1 MLFLRRRRLPEESG
15 ARWLASLLCAVVA
28 ALGGCTVGPKYVRP
42 AAEIPSTYKEAG
54 KWKTAEPG
62 DALLKGNWWEV
73 FGDPELNAQER
84 KIAVSNQD
92 LKAAQARF
100 LEARAALR
108 LTRSGLFPQVS
119 AGTSITRERQS
130 SNRPFASTTTANKS
144 TSDFVLSGDASY
156 EADVWGRV
164 RRTVEASRAQA
175 QASAADLESVNLSL
189 HAELALDYFQLRG
202 LDAEKRLLDSTVSSF
217 EKALELTQSRFAG
230 GVASREDVEQAAT
243 QLESTRALA
252 IDVRVQRAAFEHAIG
267 SLTGEPASTFNL
279 APLPLATP
287 PPAIPPGLP
296 SQLLERRP
304 DVASAERLVVAAN
317 AQIGVAKAAYY
328 PLILLGITGGF
339 ESTSPATWLTGPST
353 LWSAGASAAETAFD
367 AGRRRAISEQA
378 RATYDETVANYR
390 QTVLNAFQEVEDNLS
405 ALSILSDEAKT
416 EDSAV
421 AAAQR
426 SLDQATNR
434 YKGGVDTYLT
444 VITAQNA
451 ALADQR
457 AAVDIL
463 TRRLTASVLL
473 IKALGGGWNASSL
486 PALTTAGP
494 APNSR

>member
-1 MLFLRRRRLPEESG
+1 MLFLRRRPVLKG
-15 ARWLASLLCAVVA
+15 AVRRGFASLLCAAAA
-28 ALGGCTVGPKYVRP
+28 ALGGCTVGPKYARP
-42 AAEIPSTYKEAG
+42 AAEIPPTYKEAG
-54 KWKTAEPG
+54 NWKTAEPG

-73 FGDPELNAQER
+73 FSDTQLNALEE

-108 LTRSGLFPQVS
+108 LSRSGLFPQIN
-119 AGTSITRERQS
+119 AGTSISRARQS
-130 SNRPFASTTTANKS
+130 SNRPFASSAAANKS
-144 TSDFVLSGDASY
+144 AGDFQLTGDVSY

-164 RRTVEASRAQA
+164 RRTVQSSRAQA
-175 QASAADLESVNLSL
+175 QASAADLESVSLSL

-202 LDAEKRLLDSTVSSF
+202 LDAEKRLLDSTVSAF

-243 QLESTRALA
+243 QLESTRAQA
-252 IDVRVQRAAFEHAIG
+252 IDVSVQRAAFEHAIA

-304 DVASAERLVVAAN
+304 DIASAERLVVAAN
-317 AQIGVAKAAYY
+317 AQIGVARAAYY
-328 PLILLGITGGF
+328 PLILLGGAAGF
-339 ESTSPATWLTGPST
+339 ESASPASWLTGPSA
-353 LWSAGASAAETAFD
+353 LWSIGASAAEAAFD
-367 AGRRRAISEQA
+367 AGRRRAVSEQA

-390 QTVLNAFQEVEDNLS
+390 QTVLSAFQEVEDNLS
-405 ALSILSDEAKT
+405 ALRILVEEAKT
-416 EDSAV
+416 EESAV

-473 IKALGGGWNASSL
+473 IKALGGGWSASSL
-486 PALTTAGP
+486 PALTTAAA